1 MPPKRS
7 AGSFS
12 APSGD
17 GGPKAMGIQE
27 IMPFVQQQA
36 IINTLQQKQKGTQST
51 MPNGVPTQATD
62 SLGVKYESGQGQM
75 MEAQGGLRGKAL
87 DNAKSAALALQI
99 LNQSEGKY
107 RKIFGDILDKGG
119 PEGQAEMA
127 KRYTVGVI
135 GKQDP
140 ELTALVSDLPNQVS
154 FFQRASQE
162 SGNIA
167 LQKEIRGG
175 KALPILTP
183 NTHPDNLFMP
193 DDPKTGLAKFQWM
206 RDQFNNIFQ
215 QSMDQ
220 YKTGQVTAP
229 ELNTD
234 TPSTSSPIPGMGST
248 GQSKPAPA
256 MQASQNPSIQ
266 IPQGPGGS
274 QPTFLNQQQLQAQ
287 NTGVDINKHRQMAQD
302 AIQKGADAKKVGA
315 MFKQETGQD
324 YNG

>member
-1 MPPKRS
+1 MARRS

-12 APSGD
+12 APSGG

-27 IMPFVQQQA
+27 IMPFISQQA
-36 IINTLQQKQKGTQST
+36 MMNTIGQKQQGTQAS
-51 MPNGVPTQATD
+51 MPGGVPTKATD
-62 SLGVKYESGQGQM
+62 SLGVQYQSGPGQM
-75 MEAQGGLRGKAL
+75 MEAKGGLRTKAL

-119 PEGQAEMA
+119 PEGQAEMV
-127 KRYTVGVI
+127 KRYTTGVV
-135 GKQDP
+135 GKQNP
-140 ELTALVSDLPNQVS
+140 ELTALVNDLPNQVS

-220 YKTGQVTAP
+220 YKTGEVTAP
-229 ELNTD
+229 ELNPTS
-234 TPSTSSPIPGMGST
+234 PSTNSPIPGMGNV
-248 GQSKPAPA
+248 QP
-256 MQASQNPSIQ
+256 SQNPKLDV
-266 IPQGPGGS
+266 PQGPNGS
-274 QPTFLNQQQLQAQ
+274 QPTFMSQQQMQSQ
-287 NTGVDINKHRQMAQD
+287 SGNVDINKHTQMAKE
-302 AIQKGADAKKVGA
+302 AIQKGADARKVAA